1 MTEDVN
7 RVSSELDDINLR
19 FLIELH
25 DARTERSE
33 KRIFVIALI
42 MFLAFVLSNLGWVIY
57 NEQFYTEEVVI
68 EAQQEAENYSQNY
81 IIGGNYGDKAD
92 SQNN

>member
-1 MTEDVN
+1 MTRETSG
-7 RVSSELDDINLR
+7 VSEVEDINLR
-19 FLIELH
+19 FLIEMH

-33 KRIFVIALI
+33 RRTFIFALI
-42 MFLAFVLSNLGWVIY
+42 MTFIAVFSNLAWVIY

-68 EAQQEAENYSQNY
+68 EAQQEAENDSSNY

-92 SQNN
+92 SQDN